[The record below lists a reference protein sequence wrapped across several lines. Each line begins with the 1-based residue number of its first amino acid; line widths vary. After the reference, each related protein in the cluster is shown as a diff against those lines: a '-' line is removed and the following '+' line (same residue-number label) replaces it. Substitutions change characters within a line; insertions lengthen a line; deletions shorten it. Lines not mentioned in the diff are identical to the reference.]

1 MNMKTNKDLLGSI
14 LKTTQMGQ
22 VGIRSVQ
29 QKATSEELKKALASQ
44 LREYDSIE
52 REAQAIAQMRGW
64 VLPELNSGVRAM
76 SGMMARAMLTGG
88 RTDSKIAG
96 MMIQGNTRGVI
107 KGLKNRHQFSNRD
120 SRVDALSQKLLDRE
134 NENIKQME
142 PFL

>member
-22 VGIRSVQ
+22 IGIRC
-29 QKATSEELKKALASQ
+29 AEKKAVSQDMKQALRSQ

-52 REAQAIAQMRGW
+52 REAQQIADMRGW
-64 VLPELNSGVRAM
+64 ELPEPNSGVRAM
-76 SGMMARAMLTGG
+76 SEMMIRAKLNGK
-88 RTDSKIAG
+88 RTDSKIAA

-107 KGLKNRHQFSNRD
+107 KSLKNLHSFTHKD
-120 SRVDALSQKLLDRE
+120 SRVEALSQKLLDRE